1 MIQLKDTMIYRGG
14 ATAQKWYSTHKDC
27 EFKISP
33 KKNSLQFFFSI
44 PSKGGGTTDIK
55 LEVDPRDI
63 ATIFNKIV
71 ESMSDNVRVVPKFIV
86 QE

>member
-1 MIQLKDTMIYRGG
+1 MIQLKDTTIYRGG
-14 ATAQKWYSTHKDC
+14 SKAQQWYSSHKGC

-33 KKNSLQFFFSI
+33 KNNSLQFFFSI

-55 LEVDPRDI
+55 LDVGPRDI
-63 ATIFNKIV
+63 ATICNKIV
-71 ESMSDNVRVVPKFIV
+71 ESMSDNVRVVPKFVV